1 MFFDKFILTNEIR
14 YAIIMMLN
22 QFKSMEVI
30 KMFKIS
36 GKASVNLSLII
47 SGAFFAILVGIGAFM
62 PTVVEAL
69 LKFPGEIMSR
79 MNTTSTDFILALIA
93 AYIILIIALIANI
106 LLFILLMQVKRENVF
121 SAKSVSLIRG
131 ISWCSI
137 GVGVIFALL
146 TYYFTLS
153 SVVAFAALFFGLC
166 VRVVKNVIEKATEI
180 KDENDLT
187 V

>member
-1 MFFDKFILTNEIR
+1 
-14 YAIIMMLN
+14 ML
-22 QFKSMEVI
+22 
-30 KMFKIS
+30 KIS
-36 GKASVNLSLII
+36 GRASVNLSLVI
-47 SGAFFAILVGIGAFM
+47 SGVFFAVLVGVGVFL
-62 PTVVEAL
+62 PTVVKAL
-69 LKFPGEIMSR
+69 LKFPAEITSR
-79 MNTTSTDFILALIA
+79 LETTATDNLLVLIASYLLLAL
-93 AYIILIIALIANI
+93 ALLANC
-106 LLFILLMQVKRENVF
+106 LLFALLLRVKKENVF

-153 SVVAFAALFFGLC
+153 SVIAFATLFLGLC

-180 KDENDLT
+180 KAENDFT